1 MRGRRSSSECSSRGI
16 LKQPSINY
24 LFLGFTFAG
33 RRSYSSTSL
42 VWMIVSSC
50 LPFPSSVTPVIESSA
65 GMPTQRVSN
74 GGLAGAFFAG
84 RAALI
89 FLGLDRAIV
98 HSRLQANLLR
108 VS

>member
-16 LKQPSINY
+16 PKQPSINY
-24 LFLGFTFAG
+24 LFLGLTFAG
-33 RRSYSSTSL
+33 RRSYSSTSF
-42 VWMIVSSC
+42 VWMMVSC
-50 LPFPSSVTPVIESSA
+50 FLPLPSSVIPVIESSA
-65 GMPTQRVSN
+65 GMPTRRGSR
-74 GGLAGAFFAG
+74 GELAGAFFAG
-84 RAALI
+84 PAALI